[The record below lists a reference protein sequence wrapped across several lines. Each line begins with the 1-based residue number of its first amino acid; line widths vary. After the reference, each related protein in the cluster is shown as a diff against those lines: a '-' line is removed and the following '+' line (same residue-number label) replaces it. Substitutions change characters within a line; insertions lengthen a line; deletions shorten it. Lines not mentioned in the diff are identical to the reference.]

1 MNRQTIDTSAALHE
15 VTTLASI
22 LGGERLPRLSV
33 IVVSGALSMSGTSSA
48 GPNRVW
54 EGRYFHEFDATAS
67 GDGWVELEG
76 QGAEQQ
82 RDATREAV
90 SELRRISGLTWEQ
103 LGQLFAVSRRSV
115 HFWASGKPLNA
126 ENETR
131 LLQVL
136 DIVRTADRGDARST
150 RSALLDVHDGSSAF
164 DLLVE
169 ERFDEARARLGVGG
183 GGGRPRPVLGE
194 LSAEAKAARA
204 PLRPEELVEAQHDRV
219 HRDPGRAR
227 VARTV
232 RNSPR
237 GTT

>member
-1 MNRQTIDTSAALHE
+1 MNLQTIDSSGPLYE
-15 VTTLASI
+15 VTTSASVF
-22 LGGERLPRLSV
+22 GRERLPRLSV
-33 IVVSGALSMSGTSSA
+33 IVVSGALAVSGTSSA
-48 GPNRVW
+48 EPSRVW
-54 EGRYFHEFDATAS
+54 EAPYVHEYDATAS
-67 GDGWVELEG
+67 GEGWVEPERG
-76 QGAEQQ
+76 GAEQQ
-82 RDATREAV
+82 HDATREAV

-169 ERFDEARARLGVGG
+169 ERFDEARARLGVGA
-183 GGGRPRPVLGE
+183 GRPRPVLGA

-204 PLRPEELVEAQHDRV
+204 PLPPEELVEAQHDRV

-227 VARTV
+227 AARTV
-232 RNSPR
+232 RNSRR